1 MSFFRRFRRFYCGEA
16 YSELRSEG
24 GSRQRKTETH
34 LPLLGFRRFCNSYYG
49 EEVSSMVERR
59 LKCLRPPVRVRHF
72 LFRFCMEK
80 KNKFGKEFTM
90 EKRPLDTELEVLWSE
105 HLEDDVFSVRAY
117 NVLAHRLG
125 LRTLGDIL
133 NLTRDDIAKVRG
145 AGEKDPGRHCEAG
158 SVVRIRTER
167 IHGRRSELQK
177 VQTEGFPAAGA
188 SALSQIGKGVQP
200 LVSSSQGPRLCV
212 SKPDFR
218 RRAGI
223 L

>member
-1 MSFFRRFRRFYCGEA
+1 
-16 YSELRSEG
+16 
-24 GSRQRKTETH
+24 
-34 LPLLGFRRFCNSYYG
+34 
-49 EEVSSMVERR
+49 MVERR

-133 NLTRDDIAKVRG
+133 NLTRDDIAKARG
-145 AGEKDPGRHCEAG
+145 AGKKTLDDIAKLVRSCGYELNGFTDAG
-158 SVVRIRTER
+158 PNCKSANRGISC
-167 IHGRRSELQK
+167 GRRISTFSNWQGSSTARIIIPRTAPLCF
-177 VQTEGFPAAGA
+177 QTGFPE
-188 SALSQIGKGVQP
+188 
-200 LVSSSQGPRLCV
+200 
-212 SKPDFR
+212 